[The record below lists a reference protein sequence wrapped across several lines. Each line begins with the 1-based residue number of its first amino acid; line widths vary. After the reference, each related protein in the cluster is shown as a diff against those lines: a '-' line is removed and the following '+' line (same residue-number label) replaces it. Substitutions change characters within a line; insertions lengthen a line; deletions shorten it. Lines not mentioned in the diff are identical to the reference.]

1 MPIKRILTSALMIVF
16 LFMAPVMM
24 GMLKAMIGLRGREF
38 FYGLTRGFKQARDH
52 WREMSG

>member
-1 MPIKRILTSALMIVF
+1 MPIKRILTSALMMVF

-38 FYGLTRGFKQARDH
+38 FYGLTRGFKQAQDH